1 MQHKTARNFAPP
13 GSNRLRELVK
23 PAGTSRLRELLK
35 LYGCEDVV
43 TAVDEDAFGS
53 KASELIR
60 RGRELQRKPSRYED
74 QAQGNT
80 SSEYVR
86 PPKPSADKRARDAAA
101 ATAEY
106 KAEELATRE
115 KTARLRKL
123 RLERQAADNAEG
135 IASECRK

>member
-1 MQHKTARNFAPP
+1 MQHRTARNFAPP

-43 TAVDEDAFGS
+43 TPVDEDAFGRNS
-53 KASELIR
+53 SELIR
-60 RGRELQRKPSRYED
+60 RGQEVQRKQYEHE
-74 QAQGNT
+74 AQGNA
-80 SSEYVR
+80 SPEHPFVR
-86 PPKPSADKRARDAAA
+86 VPKPSADQRARDAAA

-115 KTARLRKL
+115 KTVRLRKL
-123 RLERQAADNAEG
+123 RLERQAAENAKG
-135 IASECRK
+135 IASEGRK

>member
-1 MQHKTARNFAPP
+1 MQHKTDRNFTPP

-60 RGRELQRKPSRYED
+60 RGRELQRKRSRYED

-86 PPKPSADKRARDAAA
+86 PPKPSAAQRAQDAAA
-101 ATAEY
+101 ATADY
-106 KAEELATRE
+106 KAEQLATLA
-115 KTARLRKL
+115 KTVRLRKL
-123 RLERQAADNAEG
+123 RQAVDNAKK
-135 IASECRK
+135 IASEPRK